1 MAGRRSVKR
10 RGWPEHL
17 YEKRNGYFCW
27 RSPLDGREYGLG
39 RDKQAAFAQAI
50 EANLHIAGQLSRER
64 LLDRIT
70 AGGDPTVAAWCGRYE
85 QILAD
90 RTLADETR
98 KEFTR
103 RVARV
108 KAGLGDLVLS
118 RVTTKDIADFLL
130 PWTEAGKKRMG
141 QAMRSLLLDLFR
153 EAVSAGWIDRNPV
166 EPTRAPKV
174 VVGRARLTLENFR
187 KIHAYAVEHDA
198 PWVARSME
206 LALVTGQ
213 RREDLAALGRKD
225 VRDGR
230 LWVVQQK
237 TGARV
242 CIPLDLRLQAVNW
255 SVGEVIQRCQD
266 KVLAKTLIHH
276 AAFAGRAKP
285 GDKIR
290 LHSIT
295 AAFAEAR
302 DKAGVMVPEGKTPPT
317 FHEIRSLA
325 SRLYNKQGID
335 DQALLGHKSLTMTA
349 AYRDVRG
356 AEWVEV
362 R

>member
-1 MAGRRSVKR
+1 MKR

-27 RSPLDGREYGLG
+27 RNPLDGREYGLG
-39 RDKQAAFAQAI
+39 RDRQAAFAEAI

-64 LLDRIT
+64 LLDRVV
-70 AGGDPTVAAWCGRYE
+70 AGGEQTVAAWCGRYE
-85 QILAD
+85 QVLAD
-90 RTLADETR
+90 RTLAEETR
-98 KEFTR
+98 KEFGR
-103 RVARV
+103 RLARV
-108 KAGLGDLVLS
+108 KADLGQLVLP
-118 RVTTKDIADFLL
+118 RVSTRDIADFLL
-130 PWTEAGKKRMG
+130 PWTEAGKKRMA
-141 QAMRSLLLDLFR
+141 QAMRSFLLDFFR
-153 EAVSAGWIDRNPV
+153 EAMSAGWIDRNPV
-166 EPTRAPKV
+166 EPTRAPRV
-174 VVGRARLTLENFR
+174 VVERARLTLEDFNN
-187 KIHAYAVEHDA
+187 ILAYALKHEA
-198 PWVARSME
+198 PWVAPSME

-225 VRDGR
+225 VRDGK

-237 TGARV
+237 TRARV

-255 SVGEVIQRCQD
+255 SVGEVIQHCQD
-266 KVLAKTLIHH
+266 KVLAKTFIHH
-276 AAFAGRAKP
+276 SAFAGRAKP
-285 GDKIR
+285 GDKVR

-302 DKAGVMVPEGKTPPT
+302 DTAGVTVPEGKTPPT

-335 DQALLGHKSLTMTA
+335 DQALLGHTSGSMTA

-362 R
+362 RGL

>member
-1 MAGRRSVKR
+1 MAGRRSMKR

-27 RSPLDGREYGLG
+27 RNPLDGREYGLG
-39 RDKQAAFAQAI
+39 RDRQAAFTEAI

-64 LLDRIT
+64 LLDRVV
-70 AGGDPTVAAWCGRYE
+70 AGGEQTVAAWCGRYE
-85 QILAD
+85 QVLAD

-98 KEFTR
+98 KELTR
-103 RVARV
+103 RLARV
-108 KAGLGDLVLS
+108 KADLGQLVLP
-118 RVTTKDIADFLL
+118 RVTTRDIADFLL
-130 PWTEAGKKRMG
+130 PWTEAGKKRMA
-141 QAMRSLLLDLFR
+141 QAMRSFLLDFFR

-174 VVGRARLTLENFR
+174 VVERARLTLEDFR
-187 KIHAYAVEHDA
+187 KIHAYSVEHQA

-266 KVLAKTLIHH
+266 KVLAKTFIHH

-285 GDKIR
+285 GDKLR
-290 LHSIT
+290 LHSIS

-302 DKAGVMVPEGKTPPT
+302 DKAGVTVPEGKTLPS

-335 DQALLGHKSLTMTA
+335 DQALLGHKSGSMTA

>member
-1 MAGRRSVKR
+1 
-10 RGWPEHL
+10 
-17 YEKRNGYFCW
+17 
-27 RSPLDGREYGLG
+27 
-39 RDKQAAFAQAI
+39 
-50 EANLHIAGQLSRER
+50 
-64 LLDRIT
+64 
-70 AGGDPTVAAWCGRYE
+70 
-85 QILAD
+85 
-90 RTLADETR
+90 
-98 KEFTR
+98 
-103 RVARV
+103 
-108 KAGLGDLVLS
+108 
-118 RVTTKDIADFLL
+118 
-130 PWTEAGKKRMG
+130 MG

-153 EAVSAGWIDRNPV
+153 EALAAGWIDRNPV

-174 VVGRARLTLENFR
+174 VVERARLTLEDFH
-187 KIHAYAVEHDA
+187 KIHAYAVEHEA

-213 RREDLAALGRKD
+213 RREDLAVLGRKD
-225 VRDGR
+225 VHDGR

-255 SVGEVIQRCQD
+255 AVGEVIQRCQD
-266 KVLAKTLIHH
+266 KVLAKTFIHH

-285 GDKIR
+285 GDKVR

-295 AAFAEAR
+295 AAFAETR
-302 DKAGVMVPEGKTPPT
+302 DKAGVTVPEGKMPPS

-325 SRLYNKQGID
+325 TRLYDKEGVD
-335 DQALLGHKSLTMTA
+335 TQALLGHRSASMTA

-362 R
+362 